1 MIVQARVVG
10 LAHFTVGYILTY
22 AAFLIASTASGK
34 FFENILVDTI
44 ILSSYT
50 MFMGKIKTSHNST
63 LQAELGK
70 LQPFQ
75 VTEQEVYL
83 NLVRTHA
90 VLDHEVA
97 ELFKLHNLSQP
108 LYNVLKVVARVGEV
122 GMPSQSIAQYM
133 VTRDPDIT
141 RLVDRL
147 EKELLLERERDERD
161 RRIVLVKV
169 TQLGLDT
176 IEKLDPLIW
185 VLHRQQIGHLSR
197 EKLELLNQLLV
208 EIRVKS

>member
-1 MIVQARVVG
+1 MMQGSV
-10 LAHFTVGYILTY
+10 
-22 AAFLIASTASGK
+22 K
-34 FFENILVDTI
+34 
-44 ILSSYT
+44 
-50 MFMGKIKTSHNST
+50 
-63 LQAELGK
+63 AELARH
-70 LQPFQ
+70 QPFQ
-75 VTEQEVYL
+75 VPEQEVYL

-90 VLDHEVA
+90 VLDNEVA

-176 IEKLDPLIW
+176 IQKLDPLIW
-185 VLHRQQIGHLSR
+185 ALHRQQVGHLSR